1 MTRPTTI
8 SEARAMGWRFVGE
21 YGNAG
26 GVTGSGEIWASPE
39 NAVEV
44 MAAYDA
50 VGDAD
55 QSADAAD
62 AVWAAGGVWLS

>member
-1 MTRPTTI
+1 M
-8 SEARAMGWRFVGE
+8 GE

-39 NAVEV
+39 NAVGV